1 MAART
6 FEDARRWASQ
16 GTALLQSAAAGLTD
30 EDLRAPSTLPGWSVG
45 NLIAHVAANGD
56 ALVNLVDWARTG
68 VESPMYAGPE
78 DRAAGIAKGDTL
90 SAAEAGRWLADSI
103 TALDVAM
110 DHLTEEQWAHE
121 IVTAQGRTVPATE
134 IPWMRSREV
143 MVHAVDLARG
153 VAFADLPTDFC
164 DALIVDVLAKRGETA
179 LPSGST
185 ADIAAWLAGRPQ
197 HLAEAPE
204 LGPWL

>member
-1 MAART
+1 MVART

-16 GTALLQSAAAGLTD
+16 GTTLLQSAAAGLTD

-90 SAAEAGRWLADSI
+90 SAAEAAQWLADSI
-103 TALDVAM
+103 TALDAAM

-164 DALIVDVLAKRGETA
+164 DALIVDVLAKRGETD

-185 ADIAAWLAGRPQ
+185 ADIAAWLAGRPH